1 MAETIS
7 NSFRARQDR
16 IFSSQVA
23 LAVTKWVWTW
33 GSRAREAVW
42 RNEAEMTLPVG
53 MLVRVSAVFAWREA
67 NFSISAKA
75 SLAAAS
81 WAWRR
86 RVSPSVT
93 AMTETDFWAL
103 HWKSKNLT
111 LFGLS
116 RGVSFS
122 VLSGTRLLRRFS
134 KDLSLTLM
142 SWSRP
147 SLLAP
152 SPTQLPITDSF
163 SQ

>member
-1 MAETIS
+1 MAASIS
-7 NSFRARQDR
+7 NSLRALQSLIR
-16 IFSSQVA
+16 SSQVA
-23 LAVTKWVWTW
+23 LVVTKWVWTW

-42 RNEAEMTLPVG
+42 RKEAAMTLPVG
-53 MLVRVSAVFAWREA
+53 MLIRVKGVLAWREA
-67 NFSISAKA
+67 NFSISVNA

-81 WAWRR
+81 WTWRR
-86 RVSPSVT
+86 RVSPMVT

-116 RGVSFS
+116 LGVSFS

-134 KDLSLTLM
+134 KDLSPALI

-152 SPTQLPITDSF
+152 PPIHLPITDSF

>member
-7 NSFRARQDR
+7 NSVRARQDW

-42 RNEAEMTLPVG
+42 RKEAAMTLA
-53 MLVRVSAVFAWREA
+53 VRTFAWVRAVLARRAA
-67 NFSISAKA
+67 NVSSSAKA
-75 SLAAAS
+75 SLAAVS
-81 WAWRR
+81 WAPRR

-152 SPTQLPITDSF
+152 SPTQLPI
-163 SQ
+163 

>member
-7 NSFRARQDR
+7 NSVRARQDR
-16 IFSSQVA
+16 TPSSHVA

-42 RNEAEMTLPVG
+42 RKEAAMTLA
-53 MLVRVSAVFAWREA
+53 VRTLAWVRAVLARLAANVS
-67 NFSISAKA
+67 NSIKA

-81 WAWRR
+81 WASRR
-86 RVSPSVT
+86 RVSPRVT

-122 VLSGTRLLRRFS
+122 VLSGTLLLRRFS
-134 KDLSLTLM
+134 KDLSPPLI
-142 SWSRP
+142 SWFKP
-147 SLLAP
+147 S
-152 SPTQLPITDSF
+152 
-163 SQ
+163 